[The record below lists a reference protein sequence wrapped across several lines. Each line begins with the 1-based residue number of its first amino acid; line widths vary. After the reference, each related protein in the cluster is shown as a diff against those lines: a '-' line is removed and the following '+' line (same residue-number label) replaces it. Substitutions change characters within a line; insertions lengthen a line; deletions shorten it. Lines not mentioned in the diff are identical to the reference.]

1 MGLKAAL
8 SRPDQR
14 RSLCWLLVA
23 FCLPLL
29 FQGCKA
35 RQQPVPTK
43 VAATAQAP
51 TTKASSLPPE
61 QTIRPGESATFIV
74 FFNHEETALTPEAKA
89 TLDNAIATV
98 REAPSGPIR
107 ATGHAGLDEG
117 GLASKIDPVTLS
129 VNRAEAVKDYL
140 VGQNVPAHRIRVT
153 GVGKGLPLVPIDSK
167 EASKNRRVE
176 IVITSRSA
184 ASAPTGGAT
193 QHPIVIEN
201 QVFTEVSGVPEYI
214 VGPGDVLEITL
225 WKALTPD
232 KFEATV
238 RPDGR
243 ISFGF
248 IEDAIVAGLTLS
260 ETDNLVTERMSRFV
274 RNPRIDVIVKEY
286 NSKSASI
293 FGGVSKVGIFGN
305 QRTGPGTY
313 TLKGKTTLL
322 DLIIRA
328 GGHAD
333 NAKLER
339 VEIIRRDGRKEVVNL
354 ARTIFEGDTSQ
365 NLILDNGDVVF
376 VPLRA
381 DNRIFVVG
389 EVNRQGTFIVD
400 ERITVLQAV
409 SMAGGFTRDANEK
422 KVYVFRGKG
431 TNTKVILTDVKH
443 IMGTGDRTYDIL
455 LAHNDVIVVPTS
467 AIGKWNIWMQR
478 MRPTLEIITEVTGI
492 LLDID
497 AMTPGS
503 GTGDRGP
510 LFRD

>member
-1 MGLKAAL
+1 MGVCAFIPHPAL
-8 SRPDQR
+8 R
-14 RSLCWLLVA
+14 RSLLGVTLAISLAFLL
-23 FCLPLL
+23 P
-29 FQGCKA
+29 GCKA
-35 RQQPVPTK
+35 RQKPTPSPSTI
-43 VAATAQAP
+43 VSEAP
-51 TTKASSLPPE
+51 SPQASSILTE
-61 QTIRPGESATFIV
+61 QTFRPGESATYMV
-74 FFNHEETALTPEAKA
+74 FFENEETTLSPDAQA
-89 TLDNAIATV
+89 TLDKVVEAS
-98 REAPSGPIR
+98 RETTEGPIR
-107 ATGHAGLDEG
+107 AIGHAGLDEG
-117 GLASKIDPVTLS
+117 GLASQIDPVTLS
-129 VNRAEAVKDYL
+129 VRRAEAVKEYL
-140 VGQNVPAHRIRVT
+140 TSQNIQAHRIRVS
-153 GVGKGLPLVPIDSK
+153 GVGKGLPLVPQESN
-167 EASKNRRVE
+167 EMAKNRRVE
-176 IVITSRSA
+176 VILTARSA
-184 ASAPTGGAT
+184 TSAPPGGVGL
-193 QHPIVIEN
+193 HPVVIEN

-225 WKALTPD
+225 WRALTPE

-238 RPDGR
+238 RPDGG

-248 IEDAIVAGLTLS
+248 IEDAHVAGLTSS
-260 ETDNLVTERMSRFV
+260 EIDNLVTERMAKFV
-274 RNPRIDVIVKEY
+274 KSPRIDVLVKEY
-286 NSKSASI
+286 KSKSASI

-305 QRTGPGTY
+305 ERTGPGTY
-313 TLKGKTTLL
+313 ILKGKTTLL

-339 VEIIRRDGRKEVVNL
+339 VEVIRRDGRKEVLNL
-354 ARTIFEGDTSQ
+354 ARTIYEGDSSQ

-381 DNRIFVVG
+381 DNRIFIVG

-400 ERITVLQAV
+400 ERITILQAV
-409 SMAGGFTRDANEK
+409 SMAGGFTRDANES

-431 TNTKVILTDVKH
+431 TNTRVIVSDVHH
-443 IMGTGDRTYDIL
+443 IMGTGDRANDVL

-478 MRPTLEIITEVTGI
+478 LEPTLRNITEVTGI

-503 GTGDRGP
+503 NTGDRGP